1 MSQKMAALNVIK
13 KRMGK
18 LSKFLL
24 FSFDSKQMKKEEF
37 YQQLN
42 DFLVTVERSSFD
54 FNYNKKNR
62 PLITNK
68 EVKMLNIIHDLKIKN
83 EYDSIIESYK
93 LYGNNYSKM
102 KRMSLLNLNYDY
114 PLIGT
119 SDEKIFLENLA
130 NLNNIKKN
138 GYIF

>member
-54 FNYNKKNR
+54 FNYNKK
-62 PLITNK
+62 K
-68 EVKMLNIIHDLKIKN
+68 
-83 EYDSIIESYK
+83 
-93 LYGNNYSKM
+93 
-102 KRMSLLNLNYDY
+102 
-114 PLIGT
+114 
-119 SDEKIFLENLA
+119 
-130 NLNNIKKN
+130 
-138 GYIF
+138 